1 MKEKWNKFWAKQ
13 TTYDH
18 VLLSCSI
25 TMLATVVILLGGIT
39 IAVGGFHNLTY
50 LTKYVQMLS
59 IVEHTYI
66 GDADLETVTDAG
78 FSAMVDSLE
87 DRWSYYMTPEE
98 YEQYK
103 DHSANTYSGIG
114 ITLQTDEN
122 GNLVVLDVLEDSPAE
137 QAGMTPGLVLT
148 ALNGESVEG
157 KTTQELG
164 EAIRSMEGEFVL
176 TAKTPE
182 GESKDF
188 TVQRASIYS
197 NPVSYQMLEGNLGY
211 IRMKNFDDK
220 CDEEA
225 EKALDDLID
234 QGAEGLIFDVR
245 NNGGGYVTELTKLLD
260 RLLPEGEIFVSVNGK
275 GKETVTTSDADC
287 VDLPMVV
294 LVNGNT
300 YSAAEY
306 FAETLHYYGAA
317 ATVGEPTT
325 GKGRSQITLVL
336 ADGSAV
342 HISSRRYLTPDR
354 VDLSEI
360 GGIVPDITLEKGE
373 DDAQLAAA
381 KEFLLT
387 QR

>member
-1 MKEKWNKFWAKQ
+1 
-13 TTYDH
+13 
-18 VLLSCSI
+18 
-25 TMLATVVILLGGIT
+25 
-39 IAVGGFHNLTY
+39 
-50 LTKYVQMLS
+50 
-59 IVEHTYI
+59 
-66 GDADLETVTDAG
+66 
-78 FSAMVDSLE
+78 
-87 DRWSYYMTPEE
+87 
-98 YEQYK
+98 
-103 DHSANTYSGIG
+103 
-114 ITLQTDEN
+114 
-122 GNLVVLDVLEDSPAE
+122 
-137 QAGMTPGLVLT
+137 
-148 ALNGESVEG
+148 
-157 KTTQELG
+157 
-164 EAIRSMEGEFVL
+164 MEGEFVL
-176 TAKTPE
+176 TAKTTE

-211 IRMKNFDDK
+211 IRIKNFDDK

-225 EKALDDLID
+225 EKALDDLIA

-275 GKETVTTSDADC
+275 GKESVTTSDADC